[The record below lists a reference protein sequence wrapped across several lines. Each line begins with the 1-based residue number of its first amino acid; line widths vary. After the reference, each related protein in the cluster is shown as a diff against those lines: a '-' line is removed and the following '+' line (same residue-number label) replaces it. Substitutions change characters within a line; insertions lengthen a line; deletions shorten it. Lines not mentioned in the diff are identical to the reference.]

1 MKKIWEKYSYAILLI
16 ILSCSLAFILS
27 LRFNSNVKENFVT
40 ITVSDGDSLWKISD
54 QYSNQHSYTN
64 NEFISWVKQNNNIEG
79 DRIYPGEEITI
90 PVNLEVGSL
99 TEYASA
105 AGE

>member
-1 MKKIWEKYSYAILLI
+1 MKKIWEKYSYAILLM

-27 LRFNSNVKENFVT
+27 LRFNSNVDEEFVT
-40 ITVSDGDSLWKISD
+40 ITISEGDSLWEIAD
-54 QYSNQHSYTN
+54 EYSQQHSFSN
-64 NEFISWVKQNNNIEG
+64 HEFISWVKRHNDIEG
-79 DRIYPGEEITI
+79 DKIFPGEEITI

-105 AGE
+105 AEE

>member
-1 MKKIWEKYSYAILLI
+1 MKKLWEKYSYAIVLI

-27 LRFNSNVKENFVT
+27 LRFNSTVEEKFVT
-40 ITVSDGDSLWKISD
+40 ITVSEGDSLWQISN
-54 QYSNQHSYTN
+54 QYSDHHSYSN
-64 NEFISWVKQNNNIEG
+64 NEFVSWIKQHNNLEG
-79 DRIYPGEEITI
+79 DRIYPGDEITI
-90 PVNLEVGSL
+90 PINLEVESL